1 MLQVPNHVR
10 LFFLQPR
17 WGVCQVRQSRRVLS
31 CVRATDVLAILMRSL
46 PRVDQVVTE
55 LVGRVRGGRAL
66 GWLLSHI
73 VWSTVVHDR
82 VSDKV
87 RETCIELVYKAF
99 RGAHEHR
106 GGRLTRACD
115 FASKGDVQEV
125 MAGMRSLVEGYWEF
139 IRSSATKHERWAC
152 RVLPRRLR
160 FGGWKLCCHR
170 TTVESIFHERA
181 AKVGCALLSQSLHL
195 TQSSVRT

>member
-1 MLQVPNHVR
+1 MLQVPNHIG

-99 RGAHEHR
+99 RGAHEHQ
-106 GGRLTRACD
+106 GGRLT
-115 FASKGDVQEV
+115 SG
-125 MAGMRSLVEGYWEF
+125 
-139 IRSSATKHERWAC
+139 
-152 RVLPRRLR
+152 LR
-160 FGGWKLCCHR
+160 FR
-170 TTVESIFHERA
+170 IQR
-181 AKVGCALLSQSLHL
+181 GCAGSDSGNEEFGGGVLGVHPVVCDQ
-195 TQSSVRT
+195 T